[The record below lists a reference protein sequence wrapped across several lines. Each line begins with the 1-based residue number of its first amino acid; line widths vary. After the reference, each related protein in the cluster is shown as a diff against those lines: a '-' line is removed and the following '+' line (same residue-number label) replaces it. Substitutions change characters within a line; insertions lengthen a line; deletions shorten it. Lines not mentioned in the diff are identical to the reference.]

1 MTADEFQGTL
11 FLLQEASGLSDED
24 QAGVLLGVGVSRA
37 VTAGVTLSDLLVI
50 VADLWKETQ
59 TVKKDGSL

>member
-1 MTADEFQGTL
+1 MTTDEFQETL
-11 FLLQEASGLSDED
+11 FLLQETSGLSDED

-37 VTAGVTLSDLLVI
+37 VTAGATLPDLLVI

-59 TVKKDGSL
+59 TVKKDGSS